1 MTIQEWLK
9 NDQLGIDIWEK
20 KYRNGN
26 ETLDEWFDRVSG
38 GDPEIRRLIVEK
50 KFLFGGR
57 TLANRGTNKGSYS
70 NCYSHG
76 YIEDSLEG
84 IMDAAKNIAMTYKAQ
99 GGQGLSLSK
108 IRPKGS
114 LIAGKFISDGIVPFM
129 EIFNTVTESVSQG
142 GSRKGAL
149 LMSLDINHPEA
160 ETFMTI
166 KSDLKRINKANLSME
181 IDDAFM
187 QKVLD
192 NSIEENRL
200 FNILCEQACKYAEP
214 GVIFTNRFRNYNLMQ
229 YVDSYSIETCNPCGE
244 QPLSK
249 HSSCNLSSIN
259 LSEYV
264 LDPFTKSA
272 RIDYLSLHMDIPY
285 IVRAMDD
292 IIDENI
298 QNHALEVQK
307 EQVAKFRNLGIGV
320 MGVHDMFIKM
330 GLVYGSEESI
340 VFLQEL
346 IQTIFNEALFAS
358 SKLAKTRGNFPGFDS
373 KVWDSEI
380 IKNNVAPE
388 RLTILKERNTL
399 RNCSLLSIAPT
410 GSIGTMLSISTGVEP
425 WFSKSYIRN
434 TKSLHGEKDV
444 SYEVWAP
451 VIKKA
456 MDLNWHPE
464 TLITASEID
473 YHGRIGI
480 QAALQNSIDTAIS
493 STLNLPKE
501 TTPEDIKKI
510 YILAWQKGLK
520 GVTAYVEGSRDP
532 ILTTSKE
539 NVVEEHPTSIF
550 NTISP
555 ISRKT
560 IGTTY
565 GATHCKKCACGTLYI
580 TTNLDKQGNLVEVFT
595 HTSKGGICQA
605 NLNAVTRMISLGL
618 RSGIKIDEI
627 EDQLK
632 GIHCPACQMT
642 KAKGNRVDG
651 LSCPDIMSRTIKE
664 FANSGWS
671 VCQNYE
677 ENKPTVINTTTKCP
691 ECGESLTMT
700 GGCVQCLNCGYSK
713 CG

>member
-20 KYRNGN
+20 KYRNGD

-358 SKLAKTRGNFPGFDS
+358 SKLAKTRGNFPGFNS

-388 RLTILKERNTL
+388 RLMILKERNTL

-473 YHGRIGI
+473 YRGRIGI

-539 NVVEEHPTSIF
+539 NVVEEHSTSIF